1 MVAGTGLPMRFAA
14 ALMFSLTGQPS
25 HAWDGKLP
33 GYPAFEVVQDAVA
46 ACHPAQTKT
55 ATAKTTSLLWAALHG
70 LVIGRGRGA
79 VDVKRR
85 PGVVCLRVDELESQR
100 RGKAIEQGKPIAECD
115 RLQDEAVLVDELQ
128 PTK

>member
-1 MVAGTGLPMRFAA
+1 MRFRCGSDVPADRPTKPRLGRQAA
-14 ALMFSLTGQPS
+14 R
-25 HAWDGKLP
+25 LP
-33 GYPAFEVVQDAVA
+33 RLRGRPRRRR

-55 ATAKTTSLLWAALHG
+55 ANAKTTSLLWAALHG

-115 RLQDEAVLVDELQ
+115 RLQDEAVLVDQLQ
-128 PTK
+128 PTKGL